1 MDSALLPIIQNHSWL
16 CPLGTH
22 NFPLLYFLRVWLCLL
37 FPQSPQGFFVFSTFW
52 QEWILYLA
60 LRPLLKM
67 MDRGS
72 AFQDMSVQL
81 PVSRRCLWNKKAQ
94 DSVSICAA
102 LSEPLSTAGRKH
114 PGTLPFLLATHVWKR
129 GMCGRGGC
137 MEEGNPIRLHAS
149 PRRPSCSVTCAD
161 VTWPIR
167 SMCFIQRY
175 RKLVKSS
182 LKQPKSSF

>member
-1 MDSALLPIIQNHSWL
+1 MIERVFRKYSILGSPSLLKKRWQWLLDAKHLVVDSALLPIIQNHSWL

-67 MDRGS
+67 MDRSS

-81 PVSRRCLWNKKAQ
+81 PVSRWCLWNKK
-94 DSVSICAA
+94 SSGLCEHMR
-102 LSEPLSTAGRKH
+102 SSKW
-114 PGTLPFLLATHVWKR
+114 ATQHSWKETPR
-129 GMCGRGGC
+129 NTSFSSCYTR
-137 MEEGNPIRLHAS
+137 MEEGNVWK
-149 PRRPSCSVTCAD
+149 RRMYGRGES
-161 VTWPIR
+161 
-167 SMCFIQRY
+167 Y
-175 RKLVKSS
+175 
-182 LKQPKSSF
+182 